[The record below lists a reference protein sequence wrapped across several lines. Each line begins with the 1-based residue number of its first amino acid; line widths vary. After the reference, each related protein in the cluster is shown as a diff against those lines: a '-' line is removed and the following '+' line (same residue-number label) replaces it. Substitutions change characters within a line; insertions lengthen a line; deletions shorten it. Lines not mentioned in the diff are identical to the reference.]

1 MSLGGTRRG
10 RRRLLRRQGI
20 WPVSDRYHV
29 CSRHW
34 VRLAPSRRSSSACF
48 ALAAV
53 ILVGRFVLH
62 IAWKLVLVALVVVGV
77 LWLLGMAGAPLTV
90 AV

>member
-1 MSLGGTRRG
+1 MLQTLGPLGSVPSI
-10 RRRLLRRQGI
+10 LLG
-20 WPVSDRYHV
+20 
-29 CSRHW
+29 
-34 VRLAPSRRSSSACF
+34 LL